1 MVAAE
6 WGTDLVSNRL
16 AELTSWHSDW
26 TGLRVAVFGL
36 GMTGFSV
43 ADTLAELGANVLVIA
58 GAPDED
64 RERILQVLGVPVVI
78 AESADDVPAKLREF
92 GADLVVT
99 SPGYPPHH
107 ALLQWATASG
117 IEVWGDIELAWRL
130 RDKTGEPS
138 KWLLVTGTNGKTTT
152 TQLTAHMIA
161 AGGIRVAPAGNIG
174 IPVLDAVR
182 DPEGFDVLV
191 VEISSYQLHNTH
203 TVAPWASVVLNIARD
218 HLDWHGTFDAY
229 KEAKGRAYE
238 RTQVACVYN
247 LADKETERLVEQ
259 ADVAEGTRAIGFGVD
274 VPARS
279 NFGVV
284 DGVLV
289 DRAFHED
296 RANSTLELA
305 TLDDLRQRRMGSRH
319 LVEDVLAAAALAR
332 SLDVSPADIHR
343 AILSFTPDDHRNQVV
358 LDTDEVLWVDD
369 SKATNAHAAD
379 ASLRAYRSVV
389 WVLGGLLKGV
399 NIAPLIAAHSERLKA
414 AILIGAERSELVE
427 AFAQHAPEVT
437 VIEIDVEDTIAVMPR
452 VVLEAKRLAAS
463 GDTVLL
469 APAAAS
475 MDQFDSYSDRG
486 NKFQQ
491 AVRDAA
497 QEGADASA
505 ELPGEQSAAEDD
517 GDN

>member
-1 MVAAE
+1 M
-6 WGTDLVSNRL
+6 SNRL
-16 AELTSWHSDW
+16 DALTSWHSDW
-26 TGLRVAVFGL
+26 RGLRVAVFGL

-43 ADTLAELGANVLVIA
+43 ADTLAELGAEVLLIA
-58 GAPDED
+58 GAPDRD

-78 AESADDVPAKLREF
+78 AASKDDVPEQLREF
-92 GADLVVT
+92 GAELVVT

-107 ALLQWATASG
+107 ALLQWADAQG
-117 IEVWGDIELAWRL
+117 IPVWGDIELAWRL
-130 RDKTGEPS
+130 RDKVGAPS

-152 TQLTAHMIA
+152 TQLAAHMIA

-191 VEISSYQLHNTH
+191 VEISSYQLHYTH
-203 TVAPWASVVLNIARD
+203 TVEPWAAVVLNIARD
-218 HLDWHGTFDAY
+218 HLDWHGSFEAY
-229 KEAKGRAYE
+229 REAKGRAYE
-238 RTQVACVYN
+238 RTQVACIYN
-247 LADKETERLVEQ
+247 LGDPETERLVEN
-259 ADVAEGTRAIGFGVD
+259 ADVQEGARAIGFGTD
-274 VPARS
+274 LPARS

-296 RANSTLELA
+296 RANSALELA
-305 TLDDLRQRRMGSRH
+305 TLEDLRKRQLGSKH

-332 SLDVSPADIHR
+332 SLDVSPADINR
-343 AILSFTPDDHRNQVV
+343 AILSFTPDDHRNQLV
-358 LDTDEVLWVDD
+358 LDANEVLWVDD

-399 NIAPLIAAHSERLKA
+399 NIAPLIASHSERIKA
-414 AILIGAERSELVE
+414 AILIGVERKELRE
-427 AFAQHAPEVT
+427 AFAQHAPEVP
-437 VIEIDVEDTIAVMPR
+437 VIEIDVEENDAVMPF
-452 VVLEAKRLAAS
+452 VVRAAKKFASS

-475 MDQFDSYSDRG
+475 MDQFESYSDRG
-486 NKFQQ
+486 DKFQQ
-491 AVRDAA
+491 AVREAA
-497 QEGADASA
+497 QEGEDADS
-505 ELPGEQSAAEDD
+505 ELPDQPSNNA
-517 GDN
+517 

>member
-1 MVAAE
+1 M
-6 WGTDLVSNRL
+6 TKRL

-26 TGLRVAVFGL
+26 KGLKVAVFGL

-43 ADTLAELGANVLVIA
+43 ADTLAELGADVLVVA

-64 RERILQVLGVPVVI
+64 RERILQVLGVPVVL
-78 AESADDVPAKLREF
+78 AASKSDVPDQLREF
-92 GADLVVT
+92 GAELVVT

-107 ALLQWATASG
+107 ALLQWAEASNLS
-117 IEVWGDIELAWRL
+117 VWGDIELAWRL
-130 RDKTGEPS
+130 RDKTGPAS

-152 TQLTAHMIA
+152 TQLAAHMIA

-182 DPEGFDVLV
+182 DPEGYDVLV

-218 HLDWHGTFDAY
+218 HLDWHGSFEAY
-229 KEAKGRAYE
+229 QDAKGRAYE

-247 LADKETERLVEQ
+247 LADDQTRRLVEQ
-259 ADVAEGTRAIGFGVD
+259 ADVQDGARAIGFGTD
-274 VPARS
+274 VPGRG
-279 NFGVV
+279 NLGVV

-289 DRAFHED
+289 DRAFHDD
-296 RANSTLELA
+296 RANSALELA
-305 TLDDLRQRRMGSRH
+305 TLDELRKRHLGSRH

-332 SLDVSPADIHR
+332 SVDVSPADIHR
-343 AILSFTPDDHRNQVV
+343 AILNFTPDDHRNQLV

-399 NIAPLIAAHSERLKA
+399 NIAPLIAAHSERIRA
-414 AILIGAERSELVE
+414 AILIGVERQELLE
-427 AFAQHAPEVT
+427 AFAQHAPGVP
-437 VIEIDVEDTIAVMPR
+437 VIEVDVTENELVMPR
-452 VVLEAKRLAAS
+452 VVREAKQLATS

-475 MDQFDSYSDRG
+475 MDQFESYSDRG
-486 NKFQQ
+486 TKFQQ

-497 QEGADASA
+497 QEGVDADADLPADDS
-505 ELPGEQSAAEDD
+505 ELE
-517 GDN
+517 

>member
-1 MVAAE
+1 M
-6 WGTDLVSNRL
+6 TNRL
-16 AELTSWHSDW
+16 DTLTSWHSDW
-26 TGLRVAVFGL
+26 QGLRVAVFGL

-43 ADTLAELGANVLVIA
+43 ADTLAELGASVLVVA
-58 GAPDED
+58 GAHDED
-64 RERILQVLGVPVVI
+64 RERILQVLGVPVVV
-78 AESADDVPAKLREF
+78 AESKDDVPEQLRSF

-107 ALLQWATASG
+107 PLLRWATESG
-117 IEVWGDIELAWRL
+117 VPVWGDMELAWRL
-130 RDKTGEPS
+130 RDKVGEPS

-152 TQLTAHMIA
+152 TQLAAHMIA

-203 TVAPWASVVLNIARD
+203 TVEPWASVVLNIAND
-218 HLDWHGTFDAY
+218 HLDWHGSFEAY
-229 KEAKGRAYE
+229 RDAKGRAYE
-238 RTQVACVYN
+238 RTKVACVYN
-247 LADKETERLVEQ
+247 LGDPETLRLVEQ
-259 ADVAEGTRAIGFGVD
+259 ADVQDGARAIGFGTE

-296 RANSTLELA
+296 RANSALELA
-305 TLDDLRQRRMGSRH
+305 TLDELRQRGMASKH

-343 AILSFTPDDHRNQVV
+343 AILDFTPDDHRNQLV

-379 ASLRAYRSVV
+379 ASLRSYRSVV

-399 NIAPLIAAHSERLKA
+399 NIAPLIAAH
-414 AILIGAERSELVE
+414 AERIKGAIVIGEKREEILE
-427 AFAQHAPEVT
+427 AFAQHAPGVP
-437 VIEIDVEDTIAVMPR
+437 VIEIVVEDTSAVMPR
-452 VVLEAKRLAAS
+452 VVAEAKQLVSS

-475 MDQFDSYSDRG
+475 MDQFESYSDRG

-491 AVRDAA
+491 AVREAA
-497 QEGADASA
+497 QEGTDTDAD
-505 ELPGEQSAAEDD
+505 LPDETRD
-517 GDN
+517 